1 MQVRVIYL
9 SSTRNI
15 ELGFTELKS
24 AENQI
29 PSKIQTSPT
38 KTTFHR
44 NLLRNLE
51 DEDSTKGQIMKRLLK
66 TLPVPQTND
75 LFYTHARCTVTSKS
89 YQHLIKLRTQVS

>member
-1 MQVRVIYL
+1 MQVRTTYL

-15 ELGFTELKS
+15 EVGFTEPKQ

-38 KTTFHR
+38 KITFHP

-51 DEDSTKGQIMKRLLK
+51 DKDSTKGQTMRRLLK
-66 TLPVPQTND
+66 TLRVPQTND
-75 LFYTHARCTVTSKS
+75 LFYKHARCTVTSKS
-89 YQHLIKLRTQVS
+89 YPHLITLRTQVS

>member
-1 MQVRVIYL
+1 MRTRYL

-15 ELGFTELKS
+15 DVRFTEPKQ

-38 KTTFHR
+38 KITFHR

-51 DEDSTKGQIMKRLLK
+51 EEVSTKGQPMRRVLK
-66 TLPVPQTND
+66 TLRVPQTNA
-75 LFYTHARCTVTSKS
+75 LFYKQARCTVTSKS
-89 YQHLIKLRTQVS
+89 YPHLINLRTQFS